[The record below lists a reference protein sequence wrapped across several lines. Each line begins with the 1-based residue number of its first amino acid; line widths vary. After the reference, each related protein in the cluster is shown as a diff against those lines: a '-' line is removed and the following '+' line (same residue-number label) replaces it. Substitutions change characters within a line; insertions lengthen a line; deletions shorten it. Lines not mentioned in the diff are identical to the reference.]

1 MRQLDFFESAKR
13 TESPG
18 VPGFRLQSDYIT
30 PEEEAELLRHL
41 ESGPWETD
49 FRRRLQQ
56 YGLGYA
62 SGLGRKA
69 TWVRDLPEWL
79 KPLAARVQRD
89 APLERFPEN
98 AVINEYVPPLGIGS
112 HTDYRDFGSAIACVS
127 LASDVVM
134 NFTKPDGRQRVSV
147 HVPARSLWVLT
158 GEARYQWEHGIAA
171 RMSAPLTQGII

>member
-1 MRQLDFFESAKR
+1 MSLNEIGHPP
-13 TESPG
+13 T
-18 VPGFRLQSDYIT
+18 
-30 PEEEAELLRHL
+30 
-41 ESGPWETD
+41 
-49 FRRRLQQ
+49 RRLP
-56 YGLGYA
+56 
-62 SGLGRKA
+62 
-69 TWVRDLPEWL
+69 VR
-79 KPLAARVQRD
+79 AARVQRD

-134 NFTKPDGRQRVSV
+134 NVTKPDGRQRVSV

-171 RMSAPLTQGII
+171 RLSDVIDGERHPRSRRVSITFRTAARPVS